1 MRLKLCA
8 SSIHGKFQMCVAHST
23 VPWTLAFECF
33 RGWCWIACTFFDQND
48 ASSQSSPANYSS
60 VPVLNLLIG
69 YLVQ

>member
-33 RGWCWIACTFFDQND
+33 VGGAGLRVHFSIRMMRLR
-48 ASSQSSPANYSS
+48 SPVQPTTVLFPYSTC
-60 VPVLNLLIG
+60 
-69 YLVQ
+69 